1 MLLKLISEK
10 ILRVTMK
17 FIKIFWLIYSFFLF
31 AIPLSHAEERKIN
44 RYKDWEVDRI
54 GDMIRYSTYGE
65 VIHGHRFG
73 WLKTLGS
80 CEHDNLYVTY
90 SSTYGNINILEKL
103 KKNNMPLKVIFPQEE
118 GLSFQI
124 FPEIIGLNGLGSL
137 QIVTLSNFGKAEVMD
152 AYLSK
157 LNSIIIDIEE
167 PYKSLFDIAF
177 ESWSL
182 DGYIAAKLK
191 AKELCDAE
199 TAKKNTVIAFNH

>member
-1 MLLKLISEK
+1 MKFFK
-10 ILRVTMK
+10 ILCS
-17 FIKIFWLIYSFFLF
+17 LSLFLF
-31 AIPLSHAEERKIN
+31 FTAHSYGDNSEVPEKF
-44 RYKDWEVDRI
+44 KDWEVDKM
-54 GDMIRYSTYGE
+54 GDIIRYSTYGE

-73 WLKTLGS
+73 WLKTVGS

-90 SSTYGNINILEKL
+90 SSTYGNINILGKL
-103 KKNNMPLKVIFPQEE
+103 KKNNMPLKVIFPQEK

-157 LNSIIIDIEE
+157 LNSIIIDIED
-167 PYKSLFDIAF
+167 PYKSLFDVAF